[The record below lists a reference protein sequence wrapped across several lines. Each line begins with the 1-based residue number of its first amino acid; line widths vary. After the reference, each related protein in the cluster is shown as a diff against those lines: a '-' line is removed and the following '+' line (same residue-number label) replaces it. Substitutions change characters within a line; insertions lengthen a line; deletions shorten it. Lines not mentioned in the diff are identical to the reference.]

1 MKNKAIIRLD
11 ISDSIISKQNMIHL
25 WLALHKNI
33 SVCEL
38 IYSRCNFFAIQEM
51 GAIDLE
57 LKLNN
62 VIQDK
67 VIPVLKKN
75 GQSSEHICLKGL
87 QMD

>member
-1 MKNKAIIRLD
+1 MKNKAITRLD

-38 IYSRCNFFAIQEM
+38 IYSRLNFFAIHEM

-67 VIPVLKKN
+67 VIPVLMKN
-75 GQSSEHICLKGL
+75 GQS
-87 QMD
+87 